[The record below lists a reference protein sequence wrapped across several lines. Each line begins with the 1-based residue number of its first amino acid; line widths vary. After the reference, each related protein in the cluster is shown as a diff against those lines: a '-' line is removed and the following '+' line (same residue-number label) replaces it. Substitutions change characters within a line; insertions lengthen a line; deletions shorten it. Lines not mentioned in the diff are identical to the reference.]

1 MVYGKIYMI
10 CIYVDEENVINE
22 FWINFLF
29 EFSVCIDG
37 VVVDFINFIVVDVWF
52 GNVKNIKY

>member
-1 MVYGKIYMI
+1 MYGKIYII

>member
-1 MVYGKIYMI
+1 MI

-37 VVVDFINFIVVDVWF
+37 VVVDFINLIVVDVWF

>member
-1 MVYGKIYMI
+1 MYGKIYII

-29 EFSVCIDG
+29 ELSVCIDG

>member
-1 MVYGKIYMI
+1 MI

-29 EFSVCIDG
+29 ELSVCIDG